1 MDKNELEISGII
13 KQSESRLLLSDVY
26 LKCKTGEIVGLLGR
40 NGSGKSTL
48 LQIIFGTMSAENKMI
63 RINGSIYARPYLEG
77 SQISYLPQKSFLP
90 KVLNI
95 RKLVNIFI
103 EDKDARETILRDE
116 RVAKYLHKRASSLS
130 AGELRY
136 LEILLVINLPVRF
149 VLLDEPFLGIEPLYR
164 DLIKE
169 LVNTYKKNKGF
180 LLADHD
186 YRNVIEISDTIYLI
200 DQGVCRKITNYR
212 TELET
217 YKYLPKGTFTH

>member
-26 LKCKTGEIVGLLGR
+26 LKCKTGETVGLLGR

-63 RINGSIYARPYLEG
+63 RINSSIYARPYLEG

-116 RVAKYLHKRASSLS
+116 RVAKYLNKRASSLS

-149 VLLDEPFLGIEPLYR
+149 VLLDEPF
-164 DLIKE
+164 
-169 LVNTYKKNKGF
+169 
-180 LLADHD
+180 
-186 YRNVIEISDTIYLI
+186 
-200 DQGVCRKITNYR
+200 
-212 TELET
+212 
-217 YKYLPKGTFTH
+217 